1 MEGAPMAPDSATADI
16 PVRRLLSVAQ
26 VAEILGVSDR
36 TVRTRI
42 MSGELPTI
50 RLNARGF
57 ALRIDPSDLEDYID
71 RCRSHRPPPAVPQ
84 ATPEQIEARRK
95 KRAARGKAKT
105 AEKPARKP
113 KRPR

>member
-71 RCRSHRPPPAVPQ
+71 RCRSHRPPPAVPRDPRI
-84 ATPEQIEARRK
+84 AE
-95 KRAARGKAKT
+95 RAKAKKKAAT
-105 AEKPARKP
+105 KPARKP
-113 KRPR
+113 KRAR